1 MRSLLVFAM
10 MSLSVNWRSN
20 MKVVLN
26 RCYCVL
32 LLLIASF
39 VSAQESEHLSM
50 AERATEQ
57 YYQSIF
63 QVRIINRES
72 QSQSSLG
79 TGFFIGDGNYFA
91 TNYHVVS
98 SVVLG
103 PDEYSAVIDF
113 EGEQINLDL
122 LAVDV
127 INDLAL
133 LRAPMHS
140 EPLALAQA
148 EPSLGARLYSI
159 GNPLDIGMT
168 LVEGNYNGLVENRFF
183 DRIHFSGAINSGMSG
198 GPTINARGEVVGI
211 NVASAGN
218 QVGFLVPVAALARLL
233 EGVSESQSHLDSREY
248 FQRQIADQIERATHS
263 MIDAMLA
270 QEWALE
276 KLGDARVIAKVHDAV
291 DCWGDSNEDKEMGLR
306 IVQKGCNTRDG
317 FYISPELQ
325 TGYIEYEFSY
335 HEAKSWSE
343 AAFYRH
349 ASLSFSSAYP
359 GNIAGLDDV
368 DNYRC
373 MDELVEVRNKIRKKV
388 AYCTRPYLQ
397 YEGLF
402 DTFYMAV
409 SIDQSNYA
417 LMEHYTLSG
426 INQDDAQR
434 FLKRFIEQVSWQ

>member
-1 MRSLLVFAM
+1 MVKTIMRISLFYLACCVSFVFAQD
-10 MSLSVNWRSN
+10 SESV
-20 MKVVLN
+20 
-26 RCYCVL
+26 
-32 LLLIASF
+32 
-39 VSAQESEHLSM
+39 SM
-50 AERATEQ
+50 AERATEE
-57 YYQSIF
+57 YYKSIF
-63 QVRIINRES
+63 QVRIINQES

-79 TGFFIGDGNYFA
+79 TGFFIGDGQYFA

-103 PDEYSAVIDF
+103 PEEYVAVIDY
-113 EGEQINLDL
+113 EGEELNLDL

-133 LRAPMHS
+133 LRAPVKLD
-140 EPLALAQA
+140 PLLLST
-148 EPSLGARLYSI
+148 EVPTLGARLFSI

-198 GPTINARGEVVGI
+198 GPTINAIGEVVGI

-218 QVGFLVPVAALARLL
+218 QVGFLVPVGALSILL
-233 EGVSESQSHLDSREY
+233 NSVNPQSSSLDSREY
-248 FQRQIADQIERATHS
+248 FQRQIAGQIEQATHS

-270 QEWALE
+270 QEWTSE
-276 KLGDARVIAKVHDAV
+276 KLGEAQVVAKVHEAV
-291 DCWGDSNEDKEMGLR
+291 DCWGDSNESKETGLR

-325 TGYIEYEFSY
+325 TGYIEYEFAF
-335 HEAKSWSE
+335 HEADSWSE

-349 ASLSFSSAYP
+349 ASQAFSTAYP
-359 GNIAGLDDV
+359 GNVAGLKDV
-368 DNYRC
+368 DNYQC
-373 MDELVEVRNKIRKKV
+373 IDDIIEISGKLRKKI
-388 AYCTRPYLQ
+388 AYCTRPYIR

-409 SIDQSNYA
+409 TVDRPRQV

-426 INQDDAQR
+426 INQRDAQR
-434 FLKRFIEQVSWQ
+434 FLARFIEQVSWQ